1 VVRDNNLI
9 KYTVRRGVGDP
20 AKPEGTAFTVVI
32 HASKVKR
39 VLVEAGGGD
48 DRVFIDDELAKRVTV
63 YGGGG
68 SDNLEGNHGATLVGG
83 GGNDRLSVP
92 PFDIAGWAKSGIF
105 VDSTVVS
112 PPPAL
117 LLGGDGN
124 DVLVASALESVV
136 GGRGDDTAV
145 EIYDIAPK
153 AIEQL
158 DAEADFGPQQASGIE
173 TFDVL
178 VLKQVFGM

>member
-1 VVRDNNLI
+1 MVRDNNLI

-92 PFDIAGWAKSGIF
+92 PFDIAGWVKNGF
-105 VDSTVVS
+105 LVD
-112 PPPAL
+112 
-117 LLGGDGN
+117 
-124 DVLVASALESVV
+124 
-136 GGRGDDTAV
+136 
-145 EIYDIAPK
+145 
-153 AIEQL
+153 
-158 DAEADFGPQQASGIE
+158 
-173 TFDVL
+173 
-178 VLKQVFGM
+178 